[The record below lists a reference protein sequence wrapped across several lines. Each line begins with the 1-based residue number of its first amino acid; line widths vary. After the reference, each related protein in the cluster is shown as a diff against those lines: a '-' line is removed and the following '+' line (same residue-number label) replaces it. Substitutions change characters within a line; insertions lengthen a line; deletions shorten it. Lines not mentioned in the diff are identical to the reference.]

1 MRTATRRRRVVGV
14 FLGLLSG
21 ITYGAADFIGGL
33 ASRRSSTLSVVV
45 ISQIAGL
52 VALLGIVLV
61 LPHATPARSDLLWGF
76 AAGVGGA
83 AGITLLYRGLA
94 IGRMSL
100 VSPITAVVA
109 AIIPLVVGLLLRERP
124 SAFALSGVA
133 IALLAVV
140 LVSTT
145 EMPGEPATN
154 AAPGLVGAPQLQERA
169 AAVRNWALQPG
180 LSEALLSGL
189 AIGAFYVCI
198 ARSHAHA
205 GLWPLVC
212 SRSASVGLLVALA
225 LAMRRP
231 LAPQPGS
238 WAMIAS
244 AGLVDMLANAL
255 YLVATRYGMLSI
267 VAVLASL
274 YPASTVLLA
283 RVVLRERLS
292 RLQIAGVGCALVAIG
307 LIAAGT

>member
-1 MRTATRRRRVVGV
+1 MGV
-14 FLGLLSG
+14 LLGLLSG

-45 ISQIAGL
+45 ISQLSGL
-52 VALLGIVLV
+52 VALICLVLI
-61 LPHATPARSDLLWGF
+61 LPHASPARSDLLWGC
-76 AAGVGGA
+76 AAGLGGA

-109 AIIPLVVGLLLRERP
+109 AIIPLVVGLLLHERP
-124 SAFALSGVA
+124 SPFALTGVA

-145 EMPGEPATN
+145 DMPGEPASN
-154 AAPGLVGAPQLQERA
+154 AAPGLVGARQLQEHA

-180 LSEALLSGL
+180 LSEALLSGIS
-189 AIGAFYVCI
+189 IGAFYVCI
-198 ARSHAHA
+198 AQSHANA

-212 SRSASVGLLVALA
+212 SRLASVGVLAVLA
-225 LAMRRP
+225 LAVGRS

-238 WAMIAS
+238 WVMIIV
-244 AGLVDMLANAL
+244 AGVIDMCANAL
-255 YLVATRYGMLSI
+255 YLLATRYGMLSI

-283 RVVLRERLS
+283 RVVLRERLN
-292 RLQIAGVGCALVAIG
+292 RLQIAGVACALVAVG
-307 LIAAGT
+307 MIATGTSH